1 MKSMT
6 GFGVSRKSSR
16 EVEIEITVR
25 AVNGRFLETRT
36 HMPREYLPFES
47 EIKKRLQKKF
57 NRGTVDI
64 FVVRRSKGIAN
75 VELRPEA
82 AKAWLKAYQEL
93 AKTLKLKF
101 DPRLETLASLPEVMG
116 VDNSHHVSTSEKQ
129 MLLQIFDQAMNA
141 CLKERT
147 REGVA
152 LQKDLVKCLKNLH
165 DLCEKMQQLASKLS
179 EEQIGRIQDRLSK
192 LKIEIESSRVAQEA
206 AILADRG
213 DINEEIVRLS
223 EHVSNCLK
231 EATKGTVEG
240 KKLDFYSQELLRE
253 VNTIGSKSQMADLTQ
268 VVIQAKSVI
277 EKIKEQ
283 VQNLE

>member
-16 EVEIEITVR
+16 EVEIEVTVR

-36 HMPREYLPFES
+36 HMPREYLQFES

-57 NRGTVDI
+57 ARGTVDI
-64 FVVRRSKGIAN
+64 FVIRSRKGFAK

-82 AKAWLKAYQEL
+82 AKAWLKAYKDL
-93 AKTLKLKF
+93 AKTLKLDF
-101 DPRLETLASLPEVMG
+101 QPRLETLASLPEVMG
-116 VDNSHHVSTSEKQ
+116 VESSHQVTSQEKQ
-129 MLLQIFDQAMNA
+129 MLFQAFDQSMTS
-141 CLKERT
+141 CLKERV
-147 REGVA
+147 REGQA

-165 DLCEKMQQLASKLS
+165 ELCLRMQQLASKLT
-179 EEQIGRIQDRLSK
+179 EEQVARIQDRLSK
-192 LKIEIESSRVAQEA
+192 LKVEIESSRVAQEA

-231 EATKGTVEG
+231 EATAGKVEG

-253 VNTIGSKSQMADLTQ
+253 VNTIGSKSQMSDLTQ

>member
-1 MKSMT
+1 MT

-47 EIKKRLQKKF
+47 ELKKKLQKKF

-64 FVVRRSKGIAN
+64 FVVRRNKGLAK

-82 AKAWLKAYQEL
+82 AKAWLKAYKDL
-93 AKTLKLKF
+93 AKTLNLKF
-101 DPRLETLASLPEVMG
+101 EPRLETLASLPEVMG
-116 VDNSHHVSTSEKQ
+116 VDNTHQVSTAEKQ
-129 MLLQIFDQAMNA
+129 MLFQIFEQAMTA

-147 REGVA
+147 REGLA
-152 LQKDLVKCLKNLH
+152 LQKDLVKCLKFLH
-165 DLCEKMQQLASKLS
+165 ELCEQMQKLASKLS
-179 EEQIGRIQDRLSK
+179 AEQVTRIQDRLAK
-192 LKIEIESSRVAQEA
+192 LKVDIETSRVAQEA

-223 EHVSNCLK
+223 EHVTNCLK

-253 VNTIGSKSQMADLTQ
+253 VNTIGSKSQMSDLTQ